1 MRIRKR
7 NGELQE
13 YQPNKIVKRI
23 NDQNKGLA
31 CEADILANEVI
42 SHVYDKISTEQI
54 DEISIKIAAS
64 KCSLHPDYTILAS
77 RLLLSNLYIKR
88 KREFNPIGLHER
100 VVNNYELWK
109 DKVNAVIDYER
120 DSNFDFFGLQTLINS
135 YLLPNE
141 VPQHMYVRVALYLA
155 DTFEEFE
162 EFYEMLSTQ
171 KGSVAT
177 PILMNAGTS
186 KSSLISC
193 CLIDN
198 FEDSLEGIHTTFGK
212 AIIATSE
219 KSGIGINIT
228 NVRSKD
234 TIVSTTGGKA
244 FGITKYAKIAE
255 SYSEAFTQGKRA
267 GSYALY
273 LDIWH
278 RDIIDFLELRLPIG
292 DYRAR
297 TRELFTAINVRNN
310 FMRCLENDENY
321 FMFCPHAFKLEYGF
335 DLNELNNEEFDTY
348 YAKAINNTNIP
359 NIKIKAKSLWQKILE
374 SQTETGTPYI
384 NFIDN
389 VNKNVPYKDNIKQSN
404 LCIEVNIPTNSK
416 EIAQCC
422 LASVVLPNNMIEGI
436 LKNTVK
442 TLVKILNKVIDL
454 NMYSTEEAKYSGL
467 LRRSIGIGVQG
478 FADYCNILEIGFDNP
493 ECKAI
498 TERIFKVMYE
508 TSWKESIHLNS
519 TKYHFDLSEQFKDNF
534 PFKDACNTT
543 TLALMPTAATSII
556 TGCSESFEPYTY
568 NLMVRKTLNAEYVV
582 WNKNLI
588 NYLIKYNL
596 WNENVKVKLLEN
608 KGSVLGI
615 DFGEHTEKVY
625 HIFRTSWEYKQK
637 DLIDLA
643 IIRQKYLSMS
653 QSMNLYYMDGDTSK
667 MASAQIYGW
676 KKGLSTGVYYTRV
689 KNKNSSMNNTIIK
702 KDMKNIKNESFITCE
717 GGCEG

>member
-88 KREFNPIGLHER
+88 KREFSSIGLHDR
-100 VVNNYELWK
+100 VINNYQLWK

-177 PILMNAGTS
+177 PILMNAGTL

-198 FEDSLEGIHTTFGK
+198 FEDSLTGIHTTFGK

-297 TRELFTAINVRNN
+297 TRELFTA
-310 FMRCLENDENY
+310 
-321 FMFCPHAFKLEYGF
+321 
-335 DLNELNNEEFDTY
+335 LNIE
-348 YAKAINNTNIP
+348 I
-359 NIKIKAKSLWQKILE
+359 IL
-374 SQTETGTPYI
+374 
-384 NFIDN
+384 
-389 VNKNVPYKDNIKQSN
+389 
-404 LCIEVNIPTNSK
+404 
-416 EIAQCC
+416 
-422 LASVVLPNNMIEGI
+422 
-436 LKNTVK
+436 
-442 TLVKILNKVIDL
+442 
-454 NMYSTEEAKYSGL
+454 
-467 LRRSIGIGVQG
+467 
-478 FADYCNILEIGFDNP
+478 
-493 ECKAI
+493 
-498 TERIFKVMYE
+498 
-508 TSWKESIHLNS
+508 
-519 TKYHFDLSEQFKDNF
+519 
-534 PFKDACNTT
+534 
-543 TLALMPTAATSII
+543 
-556 TGCSESFEPYTY
+556 
-568 NLMVRKTLNAEYVV
+568 
-582 WNKNLI
+582 
-588 NYLIKYNL
+588 
-596 WNENVKVKLLEN
+596 
-608 KGSVLGI
+608 
-615 DFGEHTEKVY
+615 
-625 HIFRTSWEYKQK
+625 
-637 DLIDLA
+637 
-643 IIRQKYLSMS
+643 
-653 QSMNLYYMDGDTSK
+653 
-667 MASAQIYGW
+667 
-676 KKGLSTGVYYTRV
+676 
-689 KNKNSSMNNTIIK
+689 
-702 KDMKNIKNESFITCE
+702 
-717 GGCEG
+717 

>member
-1 MRIRKR
+1 MKIKKR

-23 NDQNKGLA
+23 NDQNKGLH
-31 CEADILANEVI
+31 CEADILSNEVI
-42 SHVYDKISTEQI
+42 SYIYDGITTEQI

-77 RLLLSNLYIKR
+77 RLLLSNLYMKR
-88 KREFNPIGLHER
+88 KKEFSYTGLHDK
-100 VVNNYELWK
+100 VIINYNLWK
-109 DKVNAVIDYER
+109 DKVNAVINYER
-120 DSNFDFFGLQTLINS
+120 DNNFDFFGLQTLINS

-162 EFYEMLSTQ
+162 QFYELLSTQ
-171 KGSVAT
+171 RGSVAT
-177 PILMNAGTS
+177 PILMNAGTL
-186 KSSLISC
+186 KSTLISC

-198 FEDSLEGIHTTFGK
+198 FEDSLSGIHTTFGK
-212 AIIATSE
+212 AAIATSE

-234 TIVSTTGGKA
+234 SIVSTTGGKA
-244 FGITKYAKIAE
+244 FGIVKYAKIAE
-255 SYSEAFTQGKRA
+255 SYSNAFTQGKRA

-278 RDIIDFLELRLPIG
+278 EDIIDFLELRLPVG

-297 TRELFTAINVRNN
+297 TRELFTAVNVRNN
-310 FMRCLENDENY
+310 FMRCLLKDEDY
-321 FMFCPHAFKLEYGF
+321 KLFCPQSFRLEYGF
-335 DLNELNNEEFDTY
+335 DINELNNEEFDKY
-348 YAKAINNTNIP
+348 YDKAVNNKNIRHTV
-359 NIKIKAKSLWQKILE
+359 IKAKTLWQKILE
-374 SQTETGTPYI
+374 SQTESGTPYI

-422 LASVVLPNNMIEGI
+422 LGSIVLPNNMVEGV
-436 LKNTVK
+436 LKNTTH
-442 TLVKILNKVIDL
+442 TLVKMLNKVIDL
-454 NMYSTEEAKYSGL
+454 NMYSTDEARYSGL

-478 FADYCNILEIGFDNP
+478 FADYCNKLEIAFDSP
-493 ECKAI
+493 DCKFL
-498 TERIFKVMYE
+498 TDKIFKTIYE
-508 TSWKESIHLNS
+508 ASWSESIHLNK
-519 TKYHFDLSEQFKDNF
+519 TTYKFDLSEQFKEDF
-534 PFKDACNTT
+534 PFKEACNTT

-568 NLMVRKTLNAEYVV
+568 NLMMRTTLNAEYVV

-588 NYLIKYNL
+588 NYLIKHDL
-596 WNENVKVKLLEN
+596 WNEDIKVKLIEN
-608 KGSVLGI
+608 KGSVLNI
-615 DFGEHTEKVY
+615 DFGDYTDKV
-625 HIFRTSWEYKQK
+625 HSIFRTSWEYKQK

-653 QSMNLYYMDGDTSK
+653 QSMNLYYLDNDVSK
-667 MASAQIYGW
+667 MSSALIYGW
-676 KKGLSTGVYYTRV
+676 QKGLSTGVYYTRV
-689 KNKNSSMNNTIIK
+689 KNKNTNLNNTIIK
-702 KDMKNIKNESFITCE
+702 NTTKNNSFITCE

>member
-1 MRIRKR
+1 MKIKKR

-23 NDQNKGLA
+23 NDQNKGLY
-31 CEADILANEVI
+31 CEADILSNEVI
-42 SHVYDKISTEQI
+42 SYIYDGITTEQI

-77 RLLLSNLYIKR
+77 RLLLSNLYMKR
-88 KREFNPIGLHER
+88 KKEFSCVGLHER
-100 VVNNYELWK
+100 VITNYNLWR
-109 DKVNAVIDYER
+109 DKVNAVINYER
-120 DSNFDFFGLQTLINS
+120 DNNFDFFGLQTLINS

-162 EFYEMLSTQ
+162 QFYELLSTQ
-171 KGSVAT
+171 RGSVAT
-177 PILMNAGTS
+177 PILMNAGTL
-186 KSSLISC
+186 KSTLISC

-198 FEDSLEGIHTTFGK
+198 FEDSLTGIHTTFGK
-212 AIIATSE
+212 AAIATSE

-234 TIVSTTGGKA
+234 SLVSTTGGKA
-244 FGITKYAKIAE
+244 FGIVKYAKIAE
-255 SYSEAFTQGKRA
+255 SYSNAFTQGKRA

-278 RDIIDFLELRLPIG
+278 EDIIDFLELRLPVG

-297 TRELFTAINVRNN
+297 TRELFTAVNVRNN
-310 FMRCLENDENY
+310 FMRCLLKDEDY
-321 FMFCPHAFKLEYGF
+321 KLFCPQSFRLEYGF
-335 DLNELNNEEFDTY
+335 DINELNNEEFDEY
-348 YAKAINNTNIP
+348 YDKAVNNKNIRHTT
-359 NIKIKAKSLWQKILE
+359 IKAKTLWQKILE
-374 SQTETGTPYI
+374 SQTESGTPYI

-422 LASVVLPNNMIEGI
+422 LGSIVLPNNMSEGV
-436 LKNTVK
+436 LKNTTH
-442 TLVKILNKVIDL
+442 TLVKMLNKVIDL
-454 NMYSTEEAKYSGL
+454 NMYSTDEARYSGL

-478 FADYCNILEIGFDNP
+478 FADYCNKLEIAFDSP
-493 ECKAI
+493 DCKFL
-498 TERIFKVMYE
+498 TDKIFKTIYE
-508 TSWKESIHLNS
+508 ASWSESIHLNK
-519 TKYHFDLSEQFKDNF
+519 TTYKFDLSEQFKDDF
-534 PFKDACNTT
+534 PFKEACNTT

-568 NLMVRKTLNAEYVV
+568 NLMMRTTLNAEYVV

-588 NYLIKYNL
+588 NYLIKYDL
-596 WNENVKVKLLEN
+596 WNEDIKVKLIEN
-608 KGSVLGI
+608 KGSVLNI
-615 DFGEHTEKVY
+615 DFGEYTDKVRS
-625 HIFRTSWEYKQK
+625 IFRTSWEYKQK

-653 QSMNLYYMDGDTSK
+653 QSMNLYYLDNDVSK
-667 MASAQIYGW
+667 MSSALIYGW
-676 KKGLSTGVYYTRV
+676 QKGLSTGVYYTRV
-689 KNKNSSMNNTIIK
+689 KNKNTNLNNTIIK
-702 KDMKNIKNESFITCE
+702 NTTKNNSFITCE

>member
-1 MRIRKR
+1 MKIKKR

-23 NDQNKGLA
+23 NDQNKGLH
-31 CEADILANEVI
+31 CEADILSNEVI
-42 SHVYDKISTEQI
+42 SYIYDGITTEQI

-64 KCSLHPDYTILAS
+64 KCSLHPDYTSLAS
-77 RLLLSNLYIKR
+77 RLLLSNLYMKR
-88 KREFNPIGLHER
+88 KKEFSCAGLHER
-100 VVNNYELWK
+100 VIIHYNLWR
-109 DKVNAVIDYER
+109 DKVNAVINYER

-162 EFYEMLSTQ
+162 QFYELLSTQ

-177 PILMNAGTS
+177 PILMNAGTL
-186 KSSLISC
+186 KSTLISC

-198 FEDSLEGIHTTFGK
+198 FEDSLSGIHTTFGK
-212 AIIATSE
+212 AAIATSE

-234 TIVSTTGGKA
+234 SIVSTTGGKA
-244 FGITKYAKIAE
+244 FGIVKYAKIAE
-255 SYSEAFTQGKRA
+255 SYSNAFTQGKRA

-278 RDIIDFLELRLPIG
+278 EDIIDFLELRLPVG

-297 TRELFTAINVRNN
+297 TRELFTAVNVRNN
-310 FMRCLENDENY
+310 FMRCLLEDKDY
-321 FMFCPHAFKLEYGF
+321 KLFCPQSFRLEYGF
-335 DLNELNNEEFDTY
+335 DINELNNEEFDEY
-348 YAKAINNTNIP
+348 YDKAVNNKNIRHTV
-359 NIKIKAKSLWQKILE
+359 IKAKTLWQKILE
-374 SQTETGTPYI
+374 SQTESGTPYI

-422 LASVVLPNNMIEGI
+422 LGSIVLPNNMSEGT
-436 LKNTVK
+436 LKNTTHTIVRM
-442 TLVKILNKVIDL
+442 LNKVIDL
-454 NMYSTEEAKYSGL
+454 NMYSTDEAKYSGL

-478 FADYCNILEIGFDNP
+478 FADYCNKLEIAFDNP
-493 ECKAI
+493 ECKVL
-498 TERIFKVMYE
+498 TDKLFKTMYE
-508 TSWKESIHLNS
+508 ASWAESIHLNK
-519 TKYHFDLSEQFKDNF
+519 TVYKFDLSNQFKDNF
-534 PFKDACNTT
+534 PFKEACNTT

-568 NLMVRKTLNAEYVV
+568 NLMMRTTLNAEYVV

-588 NYLIKYNL
+588 NYLIKHDL
-596 WNENVKVKLLEN
+596 WNEDIKVKLIEN
-608 KGSVLGI
+608 KGSVLNI
-615 DFGEHTEKVY
+615 DFGEYTDKV
-625 HIFRTSWEYKQK
+625 HSIFRTSWEYKQK

-653 QSMNLYYMDGDTSK
+653 QSMNLYYMDNDVSK
-667 MASAQIYGW
+667 MSSALIYGW
-676 KKGLSTGVYYTRV
+676 QKGLSTGVYYTRV
-689 KNKNSSMNNTIIK
+689 KNKNTNLNNTIIK
-702 KDMKNIKNESFITCE
+702 NTNKNSSFITCE